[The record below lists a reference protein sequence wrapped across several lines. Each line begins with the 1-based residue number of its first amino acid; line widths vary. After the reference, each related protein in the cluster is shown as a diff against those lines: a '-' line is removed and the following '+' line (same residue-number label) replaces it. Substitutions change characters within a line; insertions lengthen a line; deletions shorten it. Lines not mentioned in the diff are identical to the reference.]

1 MITPQRFQTGFAGD
15 DLGTVAE
22 ARRWTRQVL
31 AQTRLPDETVCDALT
46 CVSEL
51 ATNAARHT
59 RSGEPGGTYQVVIQV
74 HGDHAHVEV
83 VDQGAAHA
91 PDVRLGGGESGRGLW
106 ICAQLGALSHASTG
120 GGRRIWVDLPRPVGA
135 ATSSPS
141 AHATDGSAG

>member
-1 MITPQRFQTGFAGD
+1 MMPERFVAAFAGD
-15 DLGTVAE
+15 DVRTVAE
-22 ARRWTRQVL
+22 ARRWARRTLTASGL
-31 AQTRLPDETVCDALT
+31 AEDTVCDALT

-59 RSGEPGGTYQVVIQV
+59 RSGDQGGTYQVVLQV
-74 HGDHAHVEV
+74 HSDHAHVEV

-106 ICAQLGALSHASTG
+106 ICAQLGALSLVCTG

-135 ATSSPS
+135 AVSSPS
-141 AHATDGSAG
+141 AHITDGSAD